1 MVIGFAGDG
10 AMPMKTFT
18 RLLARNTGWIMAAL
32 IGAAA
37 GPAAAGPIES
47 GQYFT
52 DTLSTNNTV
61 DPYYFDARP
70 GETVLIRLACEDDN
84 VPYVPDI
91 SVYSNLAATPAD
103 WIADGLTDAFTKQD
117 LKISISNYSWHIMHV
132 MLPGALANY
141 SNELQYS
148 VSILRMPH
156 EPPTYDDLD
165 VGPILS
171 GQALEG
177 TINVG
182 ADLDPGMIAISNP
195 CRIQIRMGQGEAI
208 LVPAIQLFDPEG
220 QLVTNVY
227 TPEYRAEIT
236 SPILTQ
242 TGIYTVA
249 CNDLFNSRGPYVL
262 SMAKIPG
269 ELEGEEKD
277 IGLIINGET
286 KSGAIDKPGDLDVAF
301 FNAVPDDVIS
311 VVMQERT
318 PALNP
323 VLELYGPDAE
333 LIAQAT
339 DLLQQTA
346 AITNLALTAGGK
358 YTLVLKDAEDR
369 HAVSYDLTLTFISGP
384 STESLPETP
393 AGLTATDGAYT
404 NYIQVS
410 WDSAGGALGYDL
422 WRSHGTNNPA
432 IVVTNHNSTVF
443 QDYGVMT
450 NTTYYYKVKSRNSY
464 GVSTNYSNTDSGW
477 CGSTIIPISAV
488 RDAVVVGIDN
498 YSPAYPGGQPSPLE
512 ACTNDAYGIKEEM
525 LLGDPSNHWAA
536 SDIQMFADRQATK
549 STLRNSLQALAEGA
563 AAGDLIL
570 YTHSSHGGMDGDDTF
585 ICAYDDSYY
594 DYELAADLARFRT
607 DTRVVLIIDTCH
619 SAGMFKDGRPVYWP
633 FVERVLSHYRRI
645 KTAEYRAKGLSLPR
659 SFGDNIAFMTACDV
673 DELSSEI
680 GAHGLYTGYLLEACG
695 KTTLDHDLDGNYSF
709 KELHDYAAEQTTL
722 RNTNQHP
729 QFYNGALLSNTV
741 ARGVGVVVPGTG
753 AFIYNDYDADRVSD
767 VALYHADSGAW
778 YIGSLVRYL
787 NYLAGKTNWEWIVGG
802 AQFGGPGWRPL
813 AGDYDGD
820 GYADA
825 ALYNEQAGLWMIAS
839 VQKMKILCQDVYFG
853 GPGLRPVAGDYD
865 ADTRFDGALYAQ
877 ENNGYWY
884 IIPAAGGDAIV
895 WGETLTGPD
904 YIAVPGDYDGDGAA
918 DCALY
923 HKTAGYWYILSAD
936 GRQIAWGYAFG
947 APDYHPVPGDYDGD
961 GIFDL
966 AVYHPVYGIWSVW
979 SLIKHAS
986 IAEGLVWGGAGWQ
999 PVPGDYDGDG
1009 IYDLAVYQSSV
1020 GRLRIRNLAGKVICD
1035 IDGIG
1040 PGFQPVLP
1048 SLW

>member
-1 MVIGFAGDG
+1 MS
-10 AMPMKTFT
+10 MKTCM
-18 RLLARNTGWIMAAL
+18 RWSARNACWMLAASVGL
-32 IGAAA
+32 AVGTAAA
-37 GPAAAGPIES
+37 SPIES

-52 DTLSTNNTV
+52 DTLSTNNWV

-70 GETVLIRLACEDDN
+70 GETVLIRLACEDAN

-91 SVYSNLAATPAD
+91 SVFSDLEAATN
-103 WIADGLTDAFTKQD
+103 IAGGLVNAFTKQD
-117 LKISISNYSWHIMHV
+117 LKISISNYSWHAMHV
-132 MLPGALANY
+132 ILPSALANY
-141 SNELQYS
+141 SNELSYS

-156 EPPTYDDLD
+156 EPPSYDDLD

-177 TINVG
+177 AIDVG

-195 CRIQIRMGQGEAI
+195 CRVQIRMGQGAAI

-220 QLVTNVY
+220 NQVTNVY

-236 SPILTQ
+236 SPVLIQ
-242 TGIYTVA
+242 TGIYTIA

-269 ELEGEEKD
+269 ELDGVEKD
-277 IGLIINGET
+277 IGLIVNGET

-301 FNAVPDDVIS
+301 FNAVPGDVIS
-311 VVMQERT
+311 VIMQEKT

-323 VLELYGPDAE
+323 VLELYDPDAE

-339 DLLQQTA
+339 DILQQTA

-358 YTLVLKDAEDR
+358 YTLILKDAQDR
-369 HAVSYDLTLTFISGP
+369 YDVQYDLTLNFISGP

-422 WRSHGTNNPA
+422 WRSHGTNQPA

-443 QDYGVMT
+443 QDYGVET
-450 NTTYYYKVKSRNSY
+450 NITYYYKVKSRNSY
-464 GVSTNYSNTDSGW
+464 GVSTNFSNTDSGW
-477 CGSTIIPISAV
+477 CGSTVIPVSAV
-488 RDAVVVGIDN
+488 RDAIVVGIDN
-498 YSPAYPGGQPSPLE
+498 YSPAYPGGQPGALE
-512 ACTNDAYGIKEEM
+512 ACTNDAFGIKEQM

-549 STLRNSLQALAEGA
+549 STLRNALQSLAAGA

-570 YTHSSHGGMDGDDTF
+570 YTHSSHGGVDGEVTF

-594 DYELAADLARFRT
+594 DYEMAADLARFRA

-633 FVERVLSHYRRI
+633 FVERVMTHYRRI
-645 KTAEYRAKGLSLPR
+645 KTAEYRARGLPLPR
-659 SFGDNIAFMTACDV
+659 DFGANIAFMTACDAH
-673 DELSSEI
+673 ELSAEI
-680 GAHGLYTGYLLEACG
+680 GDHGLYTGYLLEACG
-695 KTTLDHDLDGNYSF
+695 KTTPDHDLNGNYSF
-709 KELHDYAAEQTTL
+709 KELHDYAATNTTL
-722 RNTNQHP
+722 RNPGQHP
-729 QFYNGALLSNTV
+729 QFYNGPLLSNTI

-767 VALYHADSGAW
+767 LALYHAGSGAW
-778 YIGSLVRYL
+778 YIGSLARYQDFL
-787 NYLAGKTNWEWIVGG
+787 NGRTNQWQWIAAG
-802 AQFGGPGWRPL
+802 AQFGGPDWRPI

-825 ALYNEQAGLWMIAS
+825 ALYNEPAGLWMIAS
-839 VQKMKILCQDVYFG
+839 VYKMQVLCRDVPFG

-865 ADTRFDGALYAQ
+865 GDARFDGALYARD
-877 ENNGYWY
+877 NNGYWY
-884 IIPAAGGDAIV
+884 VISAADGRTIV
-895 WGETLTGPD
+895 WDESLTGPG
-904 YIAVPGDYDGDGAA
+904 YTAVPGDYDGDGAA
-918 DCALY
+918 DYALY
-923 HKTAGYWYILSAD
+923 HDASGYWYILSAD
-936 GRQIAWGYAFG
+936 GRQIVWGKAFG
-947 APDYHPVPGDYDGD
+947 EAGYRPAPGDYDGD

-966 AVYHPVYGIWSVW
+966 AVYHPVYGIWSSW
-979 SLIKHAS
+979 SLTKQAM

-1009 IYDLAVYQSSV
+1009 IYDLAVYHADA
-1020 GRLRIRNLAGKVICD
+1020 GRWKIRNLAGKVLFNSD
-1035 IDGIG
+1035 QAFPGG
-1040 PGFQPVLP
+1040 LGAGFQPVLP